1 MTAMKHSFSIG
12 FITLA
17 AFTIMSAAS
26 FAAPGRSNT
35 RSDGYDILRHSV
47 SNHESELRIV
57 EAKFQNVDAIIEA
70 LRQQIERQELANQEG
85 LVNTE
90 RSSTVKIADL
100 EFLVKGLATELQQ
113 VKCYVNELTGALASY
128 KQNFSE
134 VEKAMALQNQNLQHL
149 QGAMKSVMEA
159 LDSKDSDEIAMEV
172 YRVKSGD
179 SLGKIA
185 EARRIS
191 IKAIKELNGLK
202 DDRIIVGQKLK
213 LPDVNST
220 K

>member
-1 MTAMKHSFSIG
+1 MHQFLVGTM
-12 FITLA
+12 TLA
-17 AFTIMSAAS
+17 VCIIMSAAS
-26 FAAPGRSNT
+26 FAAPARTNSRNE
-35 RSDGYDILRHSV
+35 GYDILRHHV

-57 EAKFQNVDAIIEA
+57 EAKFQNLETIIDA
-70 LRQQIERQELANQEG
+70 LRQQIERQGFEHQE
-85 LVNTE
+85 VATSSARSNT
-90 RSSTVKIADL
+90 SKVADV

-113 VKCYVNELTGALASY
+113 VKCYINELTGALASY
-128 KQNFSE
+128 KQNFTDM
-134 VEKAMALQNQNLQHL
+134 EKAMALQNQNLQHL
-149 QGAMKSVMEA
+149 QAAMKNVMEA

-185 EARRIS
+185 ETRRIS

-213 LPDVNST
+213 LPDT
-220 K
+220 KEK